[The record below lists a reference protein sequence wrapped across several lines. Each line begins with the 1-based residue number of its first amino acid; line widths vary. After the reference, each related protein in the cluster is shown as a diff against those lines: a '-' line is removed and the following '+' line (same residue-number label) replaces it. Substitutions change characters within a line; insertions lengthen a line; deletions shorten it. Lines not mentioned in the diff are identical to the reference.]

1 MNRKLAIARR
11 IREVREELFGVNG
24 IDSMAQ
30 ALGLPA
36 ATWQNYES
44 GVSIPGEA
52 MLAFLVVFGVD
63 ARWLLTGEGERFFS
77 TDRNFHSASY

>member
-11 IREVREELFGVNG
+11 MREVREELFGVNG
-24 IDSMAQ
+24 IDSLAE
-30 ALGLPA
+30 ALSLPA

-44 GVSIPGEA
+44 GVNIPGEA

-63 ARWLLTGEGERFFS
+63 AGWLLTGEGQRFFS
-77 TDRNFHSASY
+77 TDRGFHAVRN